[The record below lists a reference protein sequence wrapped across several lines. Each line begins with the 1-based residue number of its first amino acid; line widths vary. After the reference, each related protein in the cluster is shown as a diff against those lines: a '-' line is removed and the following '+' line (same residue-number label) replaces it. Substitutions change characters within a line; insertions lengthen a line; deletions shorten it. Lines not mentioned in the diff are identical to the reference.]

1 MSLQLMRQNQQE
13 LTSSWIFPRLHSGR
27 RGWQNPLG
35 HPNIFMLH
43 IVTPSLM
50 KTTTVDWNC
59 SLEFAN
65 LLVAKLHDCTVTWLQ
80 SWMVAKL
87 NGCKINWLQ
96 TYMVENL
103 HAWLKIC
110 RVKKLESCG
119 VAKLQGCKLAE
130 LQTCILRWSLRIFYF
145 WQLKRNQLG

>member
-1 MSLQLMRQNQQE
+1 
-13 LTSSWIFPRLHSGR
+13 
-27 RGWQNPLG
+27 
-35 HPNIFMLH
+35 
-43 IVTPSLM
+43 
-50 KTTTVDWNC
+50 
-59 SLEFAN
+59 
-65 LLVAKLHDCTVTWLQ
+65 
-80 SWMVAKL
+80 MVAKL

-130 LQTCILRWSLRIFYF
+130 LQTCRVANLHFEMVIAYF
-145 WQLKRNQLG
+145 LLLTVKKESIGLIMG